1 MTPHAPRGFTLV
13 ETVVVIGILAIV
25 GTALTGMIAYV
36 YQTNAFIFQETSAT
50 DSARRGVQFALENIR
65 EATYGADGSYPIA
78 TAATSTISFYAD
90 VNNDGTVE
98 KIRYYLQ
105 DGTLYR
111 GVTNPAGA
119 PPSYTGQTETATVVA
134 SYVRNDAATPVFH
147 YYDDT
152 GAELATPADVSKVA
166 SVSAV
171 VGVDVDPRKAPL
183 TYTLIGTATI
193 RSVHSDQ

>member
-1 MTPHAPRGFTLV
+1 MMPRTHKGFTLV
-13 ETVVVIGILAIV
+13 ETVVVIGILAVV
-25 GTALTGMIAYV
+25 GMALTGMIAYV

-65 EATYGADGSYPIA
+65 EATYGADGSYPLS
-78 TAATSTISFYAD
+78 TAATSTIAFYAD
-90 VNNDGTVE
+90 VDNDGVVE
-98 KIRYYLQ
+98 KVRYYLTN
-105 DGTLYR
+105 GTLYR
-111 GVTNPAGA
+111 GVTDPAGA
-119 PPSYTGQTETATVVA
+119 PPSYSGQAEAATIVA
-134 SYVRNDAATPVFH
+134 SYVRNDASTPIFH

-152 GAELATPADVSKVA
+152 GAELTTPADVSKVA